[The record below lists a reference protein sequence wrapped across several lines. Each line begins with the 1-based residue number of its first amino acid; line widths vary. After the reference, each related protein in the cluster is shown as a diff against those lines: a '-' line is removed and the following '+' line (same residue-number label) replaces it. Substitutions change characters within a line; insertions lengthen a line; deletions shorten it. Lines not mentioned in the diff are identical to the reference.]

1 LTAVSGGLADMRT
14 GAWYDERSWDLAVP
28 EDWRVTVHWPRTPP
42 PLDDDQVAEAIA
54 APIGQPSLAEAAR
67 GARRPVV
74 LVDDLTRPT
83 PANRVLPFLLDEF
96 RSAGIRASDVTI
108 LMGTGTHASTGLDA
122 IRRKVG
128 AEVAE
133 ACRLAVHDDR
143 GDLARV
149 GRTSFGTAI
158 QVNPL
163 IAESDFVCGI
173 GGVYPQHAV
182 GFGGGSKLVLGAL
195 GRQTIAALHYRH
207 RSMDGRYDV
216 ENDFRRELD
225 EMAGAVG
232 LDFLVTTHVDAGRNL
247 VRLVCG
253 DWRAFYPDEVAFAR
267 QAYAAPAPCDADV
280 VISNSYPIDVSLT
293 FMRSKGI
300 IPLLQATPGASRIL
314 LSACAEGVG
323 RHGLF
328 PLERT
333 RSERVH
339 HVARTL
345 WYKRREVPAKVAR
358 RVKSKVEARGAEAAG
373 RRRPAPIR
381 LVLSAQQGLPAVAS
395 GFTVSRSWSQ
405 AVDEVRAEQPAG
417 DLDVVVYPCAP
428 LQVIGDA
435 GE

>member
-1 LTAVSGGLADMRT
+1 MLT
-14 GAWYDERSWDLAVP
+14 GAWYEERSWDLAVP
-28 EDWRVTVHWPRTPP
+28 DDWRVTVHWPRTPP
-42 PLDDDQVAEAIA
+42 PLGDDQIEEALATPVAHL
-54 APIGQPSLAEAAR
+54 PLREAAR
-67 GARRPVV
+67 GAHRPLV
-74 LVDDLTRPT
+74 LLDDLTRPT
-83 PANRVLPFLLDEF
+83 PACRLLPFLLEEF
-96 RSAGIRASDVTI
+96 REAGIRSSDVTI

-122 IRRKVG
+122 IRRKAG
-128 AEVAE
+128 PE
-133 ACRLAVHDDR
+133 AAGSCRLAVHDDCGSLR
-143 GDLARV
+143 RV

-158 QVNPL
+158 HVNPL
-163 IAESDFVCGI
+163 VADSDFVCGI

-207 RSMDGRYDV
+207 KSMDGRYDV

-232 LDFLVTTHVDAGRNL
+232 LDYLFTTHVNAQRRM

-253 DWRAFYPDEVAFAR
+253 DWRTFYAGEVAFAR
-267 QAYAAPAPCDADV
+267 QAYAAPAPGGADV
-280 VISNSYPIDVSLT
+280 VISNSYPIDLSLT

-300 IPLLQATPGASRIL
+300 IPLLHASPSASRIL
-314 LSACAEGVG
+314 LSACTEGVG

-333 RSERVH
+333 PRERVQ

-345 WYKRREVPAKVAR
+345 WFKRREVPGKVTR
-358 RVKSKVEARGAEAAG
+358 RLRSRVVSRSGDAINE
-373 RRRPAPIR
+373 RRTLPVR
-381 LVLSAQQGLPAVAS
+381 LLLSAEQRASTVAT
-395 GFTVSRSWSQ
+395 GFSVSRSWSDV
-405 AVDEVRAEQPAG
+405 VDGVRAEQPTT

-435 GE
+435 GG